1 MINENR
7 LVEDLQYGEINSQI
21 EHENDICI
29 SGNISIPKYIKKI
42 LKKVK
47 KHKFNSKTT
56 SSQEDERKEKTKSLN
71 TKYKDDVTYNMA
83 SKNLSMR
90 TVDLLQP
97 KNSNTENPVPDASE
111 VEGEEV
117 DPIRKEQESNEAK
130 LVRLYNLR
138 KKENK

>member
-1 MINENR
+1 MLETWSWGDFLSVWIPF
-7 LVEDLQYGEINSQI
+7 
-21 EHENDICI
+21 CI
-29 SGNISIPKYIKKI
+29 I
-42 LKKVK
+42 LDVIFVVMD
-47 KHKFNSKTT
+47 KFNSKTT

-117 DPIRKEQESNEAK
+117 DPIRKEQESTEAK

>member
-1 MINENR
+1 MLETWSWGDFLSVWIPF
-7 LVEDLQYGEINSQI
+7 
-21 EHENDICI
+21 CI
-29 SGNISIPKYIKKI
+29 I
-42 LKKVK
+42 LDVIFVVMD
-47 KHKFNSKTT
+47 KFNSKTT

-97 KNSNTENPVPDASE
+97 KNSNTENRVPDASE